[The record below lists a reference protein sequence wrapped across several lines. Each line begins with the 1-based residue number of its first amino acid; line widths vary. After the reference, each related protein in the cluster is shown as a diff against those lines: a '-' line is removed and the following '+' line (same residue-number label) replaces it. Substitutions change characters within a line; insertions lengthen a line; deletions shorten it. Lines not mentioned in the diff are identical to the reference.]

1 MTKHYGISGVA
12 EVVQLGKR
20 GGHMEYDKANG
31 VFKLTG
37 ADGST
42 ISRVKVADGTAIDD
56 AASFGQL
63 DAINTALGGAH

>member
-1 MTKHYGISGVA
+1 
-12 EVVQLGKR
+12 
-20 GGHMEYDKANG
+20 MEYDKANG

-63 DAINTALGGAH
+63 DAIQYRTRWSH